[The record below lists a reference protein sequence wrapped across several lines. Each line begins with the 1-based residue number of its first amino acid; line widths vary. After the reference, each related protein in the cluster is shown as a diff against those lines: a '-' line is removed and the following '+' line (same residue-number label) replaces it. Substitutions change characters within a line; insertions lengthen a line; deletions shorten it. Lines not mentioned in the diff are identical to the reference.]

1 MAIEDH
7 FAGLEPFAELKRAI
21 VVCAHADD
29 METMMGGLA
38 ALLSER
44 GVALYE
50 LICTTGNTGTHDLT
64 LTRQGLAEIRR
75 TEARVGAT
83 LLGFREMEMLGYDDG
98 ELEPSLDLRAT
109 IASFY
114 RHWQADALFTF
125 DPSWS
130 GQIHPDH
137 RAVGRAA
144 LDALIPSRM
153 ELYHPEQ
160 LVDGVVVGKVNKVFL
175 FSPATTDLYVDVT
188 EIYPKKIAACVA
200 HVSQFP
206 EGEANL
212 DWMRRLDAE
221 SAKMAG
227 LEDKLFERF
236 AQLTLW

>member
-1 MAIEDH
+1 LATEGQ
-7 FAGLEPFAELKRAI
+7 FAGLEPFAEVTRAI

-44 GVALYE
+44 GVDLFE

-64 LTRQGLAEIRR
+64 LTPQRLAEIRR
-75 TEARVGAT
+75 TEARLGAT
-83 LLGFREMEMLGYDDG
+83 MLGFREMEMLGYNDG

-125 DPSWS
+125 DPSWA

-160 LVDGVVVGKVNKVFL
+160 LANGVEVGKVNKVFL

-188 EIYPKKIAACVA
+188 DIYPKKVAACVA

-212 DWMRRLDAE
+212 DWMRRLDSE

-227 LEDKLFERF
+227 LEGKLFERF
-236 AQLTLW
+236 AELTLW